1 MSRSLTR
8 NIGRNGKV
16 KTVKFKKVDL
26 SFQSCTSEYKDAS
39 VVLFS
44 SPMDATTSFRP
55 GTRFA
60 GNAIRIDSFGVEW
73 YSPYR
78 DMDLKDYHTCDIGD
92 LELPIG
98 DVEKALDVIYKTV
111 RRILKDEKK
120 PMMIGGEHLVTYP
133 VIRAMA
139 EKYPDLHILHLDAH
153 TDLRDE
159 FFGRKLSHA
168 TVIRRCH
175 DLLGDGRIHQFGIR
189 SGDKSEFQW
198 AASGHTELRKFDLEG
213 LEKTVK
219 SLIGKPVY
227 VTIDLDV
234 LDPSVFPGTGTP
246 EAGGITYKELL
257 GAIDQFSRLDRLVGA
272 DIVEL
277 APMLDASGASTA
289 AAAKTLRE
297 MILLLH
303 Q

>member
-1 MSRSLTR
+1 
-8 NIGRNGKV
+8 
-16 KTVKFKKVDL
+16 
-26 SFQSCTSEYKDAS
+26 
-39 VVLFS
+39 
-44 SPMDATTSFRP
+44 
-55 GTRFA
+55 
-60 GNAIRIDSFGVEW
+60 
-73 YSPYR
+73 
-78 DMDLKDYHTCDIGD
+78 GD

-133 VIRAMA
+133 VIRALT
-139 EKYPDLHILHLDAH
+139 EKYSDLHIIHLDAH

-198 AASGHTELRKFDLEG
+198 AASGHTELRRFDLEG